1 MSGEVDGDHR
11 LVAGLIRQR
20 GRILLCHRSPQR
32 HWYPDLWD
40 LPGGHVREHEAPA
53 EALTRELWEE
63 LGIRFA
69 RPQTE
74 PFAHVKGTDFR
85 MDVWVID
92 EWAGQPSN
100 LAPDEHDA
108 LAWVNAEE
116 TLGFQLADPRLPA
129 LIKAA
134 LS

>member
-1 MSGEVDGDHR
+1 MSDEAEHGHR
-11 LVAGLIRQR
+11 VVAGLIRQR

-32 HWYPDLWD
+32 RWYPDLWD
-40 LPGGHVREHEAPA
+40 LPGGHVGEHEAPT

-63 LGIRFA
+63 LGIRVA
-69 RPQTE
+69 PPQVE

-85 MDVWVID
+85 MDVWLID

-100 LAPDEHDA
+100 RAPVEHDA
-108 LAWVNAEE
+108 LAWVNAAE
-116 TLGFQLADPRLPA
+116 TSGLELSDPRLPA
-129 LIKAA
+129 LIEAA